1 MNTVADAVTGF
12 HTIGESK
19 RMTATRTTL
28 AGTVVDPVGIMDHA
42 DTYEGNHIPKRN
54 SAFILTDARG
64 DVVQKVCMDKL
75 ILHRMELCVLKAE
88 SLKSYSSTD
97 CGREPFADSYLQER
111 SDTVEHVTATN
122 GRPKKS

>member
-12 HTIGESK
+12 HAIGESK
-19 RMTATRTTL
+19 RMTATRTAL
-28 AGTVVDPVGIMDHA
+28 AGTVVDPVGIMNHA
-42 DTYEGNHIPKRN
+42 DSYEGNHIPKRD
-54 SAFILTDARG
+54 SALVLTDSGR
-64 DVVQKVCMDKL
+64 DVVQKVCMNKL
-75 ILHRMELCVLKAE
+75 ILHHMELCVLEAE

>member
-1 MNTVADAVTGF
+1 MN
-12 HTIGESK
+12 
-19 RMTATRTTL
+19 
-28 AGTVVDPVGIMDHA
+28 HA
-42 DTYEGNHIPKRN
+42 DTYEGNHIPKRD
-54 SAFILTDARG
+54 SAFVLTDAGR

-75 ILHRMELCVLKAE
+75 ILHRMELCVLEAE
-88 SLKSYSSTD
+88 SLKPYSSTD